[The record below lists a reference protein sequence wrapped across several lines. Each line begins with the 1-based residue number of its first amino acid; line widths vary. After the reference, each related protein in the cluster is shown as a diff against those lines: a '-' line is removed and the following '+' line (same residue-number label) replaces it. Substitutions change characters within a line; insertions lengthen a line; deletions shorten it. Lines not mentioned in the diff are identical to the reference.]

1 MVKFRCNKL
10 GRDKGLEGF
19 KSEGITPKYK
29 FLRGEELYHELK
41 HKLIEESEEVK
52 DAQEREEVIAELAD
66 VLEVI
71 DGLCKAYDIDKKELI
86 RVKEE
91 KYKERGGFE
100 TGLYIEYVEMDED
113 NSKVHH
119 FRASPDRYPEE

>member
-1 MVKFRCNKL
+1 MPKFRCNKL
-10 GRDKGLEGF
+10 GRDKSLEGF

-29 FLRGEELYHELK
+29 FLSGEALQHELK
-41 HKLIEESEEVK
+41 HKLIEEAEEVR
-52 DAQEREEVIAELAD
+52 DTHTRNEVIIELAD

-71 DGLCKAYDIDKKELI
+71 DGICKAYGIDKNNLM

-100 TGLYIEYVEMDED
+100 TGYYVECIEMDEG
-113 NSKVHH
+113 NPKVEH
-119 FRASPDRYPEE
+119 FRASSDRYPED